1 MGCICKSCNRSN
13 CFICSLT
20 LLCEEDPFARSWPH
34 HDNGGCGGQGHVGL
48 LFATLGW
55 ICKYCTSRNSF
66 IYSLT
71 LHYEEDPF
79 ARSWPPSRRWRRSA
93 APLPRS
99 WPRWLAASRTHH
111 KAACLKVC
119 VTRHS
124 TVQHY
129 QDHAATC
136 IYAWATSSQRDP
148 NHLKTIIF
156 VV

>member
-1 MGCICKSCNRSN
+1 MIHLQELDPHQDNVGVHRHHRHGWNWVGLLFVTLCFTKSRSMGCICRSCTNHNS
-13 CFICSLT
+13 FICSLT
-20 LLCEEDPFARSWPH
+20 LL
-34 HDNGGCGGQGHVGL
+34 N
-48 LFATLGW
+48 
-55 ICKYCTSRNSF
+55 
-66 IYSLT
+66 
-71 LHYEEDPF
+71 EEDPF

-93 APLPRS
+93 GPLPRLE
-99 WPRWLAASRTHH
+99 PRWTAAPRTHH

-148 NHLKTIIF
+148 NHLKIPIHY
-156 VV
+156 VD

>member
-1 MGCICKSCNRSN
+1 MGIFWKVVLVKFALTKELVYQNKPCYLENHVVREPCKWRTACICKFRTNHNS
-13 CFICSLT
+13 FILSLT
-20 LLCEEDPFARSWPH
+20 LL
-34 HDNGGCGGQGHVGL
+34 
-48 LFATLGW
+48 
-55 ICKYCTSRNSF
+55 
-66 IYSLT
+66 
-71 LHYEEDPF
+71 YEEDPF
-79 ARSWPPSRRWRRSA
+79 ARSWPPSRRWRWSA
-93 APLPRS
+93 APLPPS
-99 WPRWLAASRTHH
+99 GPWWTAASRTHH

-156 VV
+156 VA